1 MDVFRSLAA
10 EPRVPD
16 PPGPGR
22 RDWALIAVFA
32 PVAVLEAAFAED
44 RPWPTLSA
52 AVVVALLP
60 TLLWRRTHPLATVAL
75 AFGAFALVDAASI
88 AAGVDWEGLSVGAF
102 VLLLLYALF
111 RWGSGREAVA
121 GLAVTIVPIVL
132 SVSGETPVSDVL
144 GGTLFLLFVC
154 AVGASVR
161 YQENARTRGMDQV
174 KLREREV
181 LARELHDTVAHHVSA
196 IAIQAQ
202 AGRAVAAARSDTALD
217 SALDALGV
225 IEEEASRTLDEMRT
239 MVGALRQGDEADL
252 FPQRGVADIERLA
265 GGGDTGLPGGGDTGL
280 PGGGDT
286 AEPGDRPRVDVELSG
301 DLDGLWPPVD
311 AALYRLAQES
321 ITNARR
327 HARHAERIRVRV
339 AGEGD
344 CVRLTVSD
352 DGDATGG
359 AAPSGYG
366 LVGMTERA
374 HLLGGTLEAGPNR
387 DGGWTV
393 KAVLPRHG
401 SSHGRDGVAP

>member
-1 MDVFRSLAA
+1 MDVVRSLAA
-10 EPRVPD
+10 EPRAPD

-22 RDWALIAVFA
+22 RDWALIAVIA

-88 AAGVDWEGLSVGAF
+88 VAGVDWEGLNVGAF

-132 SVSGETPVSDVL
+132 SVSGETSVSDVL
-144 GGTLFLLFVC
+144 GGTLFLLLVC

-202 AGRAVAAARSDTALD
+202 AGRAVAASRSDTALD

-252 FPQRGVADIERLA
+252 FPQRGVADIERLS
-265 GGGDTGLPGGGDTGL
+265 GGGDTEVPGRPGRPGG
-280 PGGGDT
+280 T

-301 DLDGLWPPVD
+301 DLDGLWPSVD

-352 DGDATGG
+352 DGDATSGG
-359 AAPSGYG
+359 APSGYG

-393 KAVLPRHG
+393 EAVLPRHG
-401 SSHGRDGVAP
+401 SNPDRHGAAP